1 MPHVI
6 AQESNW
12 TISSGMIEFT
22 QITEKYQPP
31 YIAEHFSS
39 LEGLHTFSVQFFKD
53 VAEIYDALTR
63 IRNIERDPTGYS
75 INDAPILGLLV
86 RISKLLKECVKYHE
100 QDNAEVIA
108 IFERPL
114 IEATTIAS
122 YLMLRGSA
130 AIEDYR
136 KCSYKDR
143 LRILRELESGSAF
156 FDTKAGKR
164 LLNSVREKMSFE
176 DLTKDDFK
184 EQKQNKWR
192 LQGKSFRDIFAE
204 IEGDDLY
211 PATYGMMSES
221 IYGSWNESMDWGLVR
236 NDDGTFSAF
245 TDYHPADIRYV
256 TPIVKF
262 TIKPFRLWLQRI
274 GADDEN
280 FTSTMDWIERV
291 NTRLFHTF
299 DSQYDG
305 EYDAK
310 KSKES

>member
-1 MPHVI
+1 
-6 AQESNW
+6 
-12 TISSGMIEFT
+12 
-22 QITEKYQPP
+22 
-31 YIAEHFSS
+31 
-39 LEGLHTFSVQFFKD
+39 
-53 VAEIYDALTR
+53 
-63 IRNIERDPTGYS
+63 
-75 INDAPILGLLV
+75 
-86 RISKLLKECVKYHE
+86 
-100 QDNAEVIA
+100 
-108 IFERPL
+108 
-114 IEATTIAS
+114 
-122 YLMLRGSA
+122 MLRGSA